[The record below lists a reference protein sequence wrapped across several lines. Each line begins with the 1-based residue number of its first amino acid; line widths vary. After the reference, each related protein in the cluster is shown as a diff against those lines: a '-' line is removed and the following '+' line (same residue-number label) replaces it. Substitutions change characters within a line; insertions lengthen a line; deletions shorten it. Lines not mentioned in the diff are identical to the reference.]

1 MSGIPGVSG
10 IPASVQLE
18 HAGCPLCGNVP
29 ASAVVQGT
37 DLLHDLPGTFAVAR
51 CTSCGLLRTE
61 PRPTP
66 ATIGFYYPADY
77 GPYLGTVVTG
87 TATGSSWKARLVAM
101 GKRLFD
107 TKTQA
112 IPHRAPGRMLEL
124 GCASGSYL
132 HAMAARGWQVEGIEF
147 SPEAAASARKLG
159 YQVDTGAVETIDKAS
174 AQFDLI
180 AGWMVLEHL
189 HQPLAVLKKLRL
201 WVKPG
206 GALAI
211 SVPNAGSAEFRLFG
225 AHWYAL
231 QLPTHLYHYDPQS
244 IRKLMAAAGWKV
256 TAIHHHR
263 TLSNVIASTGYWLR
277 EKGLDGIAQVL
288 IDFPEKGGR
297 IGALAV
303 FPFAWV
309 AALLGQTGRMTVWAE
324 PA

>member
-1 MSGIPGVSG
+1 MTG
-10 IPASVQLE
+10 IPAVVQME
-18 HAGCPLCGNVP
+18 AAPCPLCGP
-29 ASAVVQGT
+29 APGEPVLTGR
-37 DLLHDLPGTFAVAR
+37 DLLHDLPGTFCVDR
-51 CTSCGLLRTE
+51 CTSCGLMRTD

-66 ATIGFYYPADY
+66 QSIGFYYPSDY
-77 GPYLGTVVTG
+77 GPYLGTVVADG
-87 TATGSSWKARLVAM
+87 AGDGGLKARLIAL

-107 TKTQA
+107 TRAHAVPQ
-112 IPHRAPGRMLEL
+112 RAPGRMLEL

-132 HAMAARGWQVEGIEF
+132 HAMAAKGWQVEGIEF

-159 YQVDTGAVETIDKAS
+159 FHVDTGAVETIDKAP

-180 AGWMVLEHL
+180 TGWMVLEHL
-189 HQPLAVLKKLRL
+189 HQPLAVLQKLRQ

-206 GALAI
+206 GVLCV
-211 SVPNAGSAEFRLFG
+211 SVPNAGSAERAVFG
-225 AHWYAL
+225 GHWYAL
-231 QLPTHLYHYDPQS
+231 QLPTHLYHYDPKS
-244 IRKLMAAAGWKV
+244 IRKLMAAAGWRV

-263 TLSNVIASTGYWLR
+263 TLSNAIASTGYWLR
-277 EKGLDGIAQVL
+277 DRGVKGIGQVL

-309 AALLGQTGRMTVWAE
+309 AALLGQTGRMTIWAE

>member
-1 MSGIPGVSG
+1 MTGIPD
-10 IPASVQLE
+10 SVRLE
-18 HAGCPLCGNVP
+18 DAGCPLCGDAP
-29 ASAVVQGT
+29 LRRVVQGG
-37 DLLHDLPGTFAVAR
+37 DLLHDLPGRFTVGQ
-51 CTSCGLLRTE
+51 CTSCGLMRTN

-66 ATIGFYYPADY
+66 QTIGMYYPADY
-77 GPYLGTVVTG
+77 GPYLGTVVADSG
-87 TATGSSWKARLVAM
+87 GRGRKASLVAL

-107 TKTQA
+107 TKAHA
-112 IPHRAPGRMLEL
+112 IPALKPGRMLEL

-132 HAMAARGWQVEGIEF
+132 HAMAGQGWQVEGIEF
-147 SPEAAASARKLG
+147 SPDAAASARKLG
-159 YQVDTGAVETIDKAS
+159 YRVDTGAVEEIDKEP

-180 AGWMVLEHL
+180 TGWMVLEHL
-189 HQPLAVLKKLRL
+189 HQPLAVLKKLRQ

-206 GALAI
+206 GSLAI

-225 AHWYAL
+225 ANWYAL

-244 IRKLMAAAGWKV
+244 IRKLMAAAGWRV

-263 TLSNVIASTGYWLR
+263 TLSNAIASSGYWLR
-277 EKGLDGIAQVL
+277 EKGMGKAAQAL

-303 FPFAWV
+303 FPFAWI

>member
-1 MSGIPGVSG
+1 VTG
-10 IPASVQLE
+10 IPASVHLE
-18 HAGCPLCGNVP
+18 AAGCPLCGDAP
-29 ASAVVQGT
+29 AIPVLEGS
-37 DLLHDLPGTFAVAR
+37 DLLHDLPGTFTVA
-51 CTSCGLLRTE
+51 CCASCGLLRTN

-66 ATIGFYYPADY
+66 QTIGFYYPSDY
-77 GPYLGTVVTG
+77 GPYLGTVV
-87 TATGSSWKARLVAM
+87 ADGSSGGGLKARLIAF

-107 TKTQA
+107 TKAHA
-112 IPHRAPGRMLEL
+112 IPPRSPGRMLEL

-132 HAMAARGWQVEGIEF
+132 HAMAGRGWQVEGIEF
-147 SPEAAASARKLG
+147 SPEAASSARKLG
-159 YQVDTGAVETIDKAS
+159 YQVDTGAVETIDKGA

-180 AGWMVLEHL
+180 TGWMVLEHL
-189 HQPLAVLKKLRL
+189 HQPLAVLQKLRQ

-211 SVPNAGSAEFRLFG
+211 SVPNAGSLERKLFG
-225 AHWYAL
+225 PHWYAL
-231 QLPTHLYHYDPQS
+231 QLPTHLYHYDPAS
-244 IRKLMAAAGWKV
+244 IRRLMAAAGWRV

-263 TLSNVIASTGYWLR
+263 TLSNAIASTGYWLR
-277 EKGLDGIAQVL
+277 DKGFGGLAQAL

-303 FPFAWV
+303 FPFAWI